1 MTAAMSRGRRLGIPT
16 VECDRG
22 SVPDRIPDP
31 KSLPSVR
38 RENTDMLIVLLP
50 LPPHAER
57 LAARAAAA
65 SMPAPP
71 PTAAVHAKERTLE
84 MQNSRHTHMQ
94 NTEQL

>member
-1 MTAAMSRGRRLGIPT
+1 
-16 VECDRG
+16 
-22 SVPDRIPDP
+22 
-31 KSLPSVR
+31 
-38 RENTDMLIVLLP
+38 MLIVLLP

-65 SMPAPP
+65 PMPAPP
-71 PTAAVHAKERTLE
+71 PTAAVHAKERTLD

>member
-71 PTAAVHAKERTLE
+71 PTAAVHAKERALD
-84 MQNSRHTHMQ
+84 MQNSRHTHTQ
-94 NTEQL
+94 NTK